1 MPKCK
6 NCKGEGFV
14 HPMITMECNM
24 CYNNDEGKKT
34 CCECMG
40 KGWETRA
47 VSQIC
52 ATCGGSGKT

>member
-24 CYNNDEGKKT
+24 CYNNDEGKK
-34 CCECMG
+34 
-40 KGWETRA
+40 KLKLFKNPIFNYSARK
-47 VSQIC
+47 VLVY
-52 ATCGGSGKT
+52 KFNY